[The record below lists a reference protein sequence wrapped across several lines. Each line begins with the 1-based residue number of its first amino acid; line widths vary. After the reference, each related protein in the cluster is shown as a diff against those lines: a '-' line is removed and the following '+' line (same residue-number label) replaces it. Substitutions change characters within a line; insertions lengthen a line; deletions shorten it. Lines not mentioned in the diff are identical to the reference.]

1 MAEIHETSRHGEI
14 PAERDDRAGNYEFT
28 RVADNR
34 PPPIEFGP
42 GKRFI
47 VEQRTGTASISGF
60 NITIVPEGST
70 VVVLS
75 DFDMKIVLPGLIAQ
89 LERKIPKPRS
99 ERSSWAS
106 IASIGVLPFL
116 RRLANGG
123 TDE

>member
-1 MAEIHETSRHGEI
+1 M
-14 PAERDDRAGNYEFT
+14 
-28 RVADNR
+28 ADNR
-34 PPPIEFGP
+34 PPSRIWRRPWAPVYEEKDHPSTYLEHGDQWDEY
-42 GKRFI
+42 
-47 VEQRTGTASISGF
+47 VH
-60 NITIVPEGST
+60 VPEGHT

-116 RRLANGG
+116 RRLANEG
-123 TDE
+123 TDD

>member
-1 MAEIHETSRHGEI
+1 M
-14 PAERDDRAGNYEFT
+14 
-28 RVADNR
+28 ADNR
-34 PPPIEFGP
+34 PPPRIFVAP
-42 GKRFI
+42 GDWRHQLPLSWCEGR
-47 VEQRTGTASISGF
+47 VAGWNEYAH
-60 NITIVPEGST
+60 VPEGST

-123 TDE
+123 TDG

>member
-1 MAEIHETSRHGEI
+1 M
-14 PAERDDRAGNYEFT
+14 GNYREYILRT
-28 RVADNR
+28 TGDG
-34 PPPIEFGP
+34 PPPLPVGDAMVLIP
-42 GKRFI
+42 
-47 VEQRTGTASISGF
+47 
-60 NITIVPEGST
+60 VPKGSA

-116 RRLANGG
+116 RRLANEG